1 MRAQWDARGRAQ
13 WDARGRAAGVRGKRL
28 LESDVFGQ
36 AAGKLISCPYPVN
49 LLELEKLEVS
59 YEFEYNLVYEDS
71 R

>member
-1 MRAQWDARGRAQ
+1 MGCEGACG
-13 WDARGRAAGVRGKRL
+13 GVRGKRL